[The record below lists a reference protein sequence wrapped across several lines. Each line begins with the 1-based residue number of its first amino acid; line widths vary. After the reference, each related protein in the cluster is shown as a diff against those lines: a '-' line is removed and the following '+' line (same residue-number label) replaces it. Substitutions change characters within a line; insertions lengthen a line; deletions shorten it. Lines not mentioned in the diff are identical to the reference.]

1 MPRGEWCVG
10 VTGCVRVRG
19 CRYYANLKGIVH
31 LWGLGPPG
39 EIVGVSVD
47 AVYLIVRSSP
57 PSISDPNSGA
67 ESTYGDPV
75 RGPMS
80 ARLRATQPIT
90 SIPFYSTTSLSTLL
104 SIDLQLQ
111 SVWMQLSS
119 KRAAL

>member
-1 MPRGEWCVG
+1 MCVYVG

-31 LWGLGPPG
+31 LCILRGLGPPG

-67 ESTYGDPV
+67 ESTYGDPD